1 VSKKYKLLVIP
12 IEMDEI
18 EIKIFDAEPTL
29 AEMQELVGGLI
40 EVVRVDFGGLHEGI
54 INEEGKYDSAMNVLA
69 TQLYDSFK
77 RLAGYEPDG
86 DYIAGTMIVPLNYVM
101 GENDHE

>member
-1 VSKKYKLLVIP
+1 MKKYKLLIIP

-40 EVVRVDFGGLHEGI
+40 EVVQIDFGGLHEGI

-77 RLAGYEPDG
+77 RLSGYEPDG